1 MSNYDEL
8 FEWAAK
14 GTHRQ
19 IIRQNSHIATT
30 LLNNKEFDD
39 QWYIKHLKQKSSSQS
54 ILCPSLIREY
64 SVISHSWAM
73 LRSLSISSSLLFK
86 ASSTFSPSY
95 STIAVTKEA
104 NLRSITLN
112 RPDKLNAFNNE
123 MYNEVKTL
131 VWIVHHF
138 FYVHV
143 ILVDVEI

>member
-1 MSNYDEL
+1 M
-8 FEWAAK
+8 
-14 GTHRQ
+14 GTQRQ
-19 IIRQNSHIATT
+19 IIGQNTHIATT

-39 QWYIKHLKQKSSSQS
+39 QWYIKHLNQKSSSQS
-54 ILCPSLIREY
+54 ILYPNLIREY

-73 LRSLSISSSLLFK
+73 LRSLSISSSLLSK

-104 NLRSITLN
+104 GLRSITLN

-131 VWIVHHF
+131 VWIVYHF